1 MIILKKEDID
11 NVVNIKDIINSCK
24 DALAIYSNDEA
35 INPLRSSIKVDKENG
50 VSLFMPSY
58 VEKLDSIGL
67 KIVSVFPNNKELN
80 KEVVPSKMILM
91 DGKTGDV
98 IALMDG
104 TYLTKLRTGALA
116 GLAIDLLANKDS
128 KIATLIGTGSQAKK
142 QLEAMV
148 AVRDLK
154 EIRVFSRTH
163 SNSISFCNRMNEQ
176 LDLDCELLPIQNINE
191 AIKDSDII
199 NCITTSTKPL
209 FDFKYVKKG
218 AHINSM
224 GSYLPNMREVS
235 GELILNSSLVYVDTK
250 EGVLNEAGDFI
261 IPFNNS
267 LFDENIVT
275 GELGDLI
282 NNKTKKR
289 ENKNDITFF
298 KSVGAGILDLLS
310 AYKIYKKAKDL
321 DAGIFIKF

>member
-11 NVVNIKDIINSCK
+11 KCIDIKDVINSCK
-24 DALAIYSNDEA
+24 DALSIYSNNEA
-35 INPLRSSIKVDKENG
+35 INPLRSSIKVDKKNA
-50 VSLFMPSY
+50 VALFMPSY

-80 KEVVPSKMILM
+80 KEVVPSKMLLM
-91 DGKTGDV
+91 DGKTGEV

-104 TYLTKLRTGALA
+104 TYLTKLRTGALS
-116 GLAIDLLANKDS
+116 GLAIDLLSNKDS

-142 QLEAMV
+142 QLEAML

-154 EIRVFSRTH
+154 EIRVCSRNY
-163 SNSISFCNRMNEQ
+163 SNAVSFCEDMKKK
-176 LDLDCELLPIQNINE
+176 LDLHNILIPVRNINE
-191 AIKDSDII
+191 ALKESDII
-199 NCITTSTKPL
+199 NCITSSKKPL

-235 GELILNSSLVYVDTK
+235 SDLILNSSLVYVDTK

-261 IPFNNS
+261 IPFNDN
-267 LFDENIVT
+267 LFDESIVT
-275 GELGDLI
+275 GELGELI
-282 NNKTKKR
+282 NNQTRKR
-289 ENKNDITFF
+289 ENKDEITFF

-310 AYKIYKKAKDL
+310 AYEIYNKAKEL
-321 DAGIFIKF
+321 DKGIFINF

>member
-11 NVVNIKDIINSCK
+11 KVVNIKDIINSCK
-24 DALAIYSNDEA
+24 DALSIYSNNEA

-50 VSLFMPSY
+50 ISLFMPSY

-80 KEVVPSKMILM
+80 KEVVPSKMLLM

-98 IALMDG
+98 ISLMDG

-116 GLAIDLLANKDS
+116 GLAIDLLSNKDS
-128 KIATLIGTGSQAKK
+128 KIATLFGTGSQAKK
-142 QLEAMV
+142 QLEAMI

-154 EIRVFSRTH
+154 EIRVCSKTY
-163 SNSISFCNRMNEQ
+163 SNAVSFCKRMKMQ
-176 LDLDCELLPIQNINE
+176 LDLNCDLIPIKDSKE

-199 NCITTSTKPL
+199 NCITSSNKPL
-209 FDFKYVKKG
+209 FDFEYVKKG

-235 GELILNSSLVYVDTK
+235 SDLILSSSLVYVDTK

-261 IPFNNS
+261 IPFNDK

-275 GELGDLI
+275 GEIGDLI
-282 NNKTKKR
+282 NNKAKKR
-289 ENKNDITFF
+289 ENKDEITFF
-298 KSVGAGILDLLS
+298 KSVGAGILDLLA
-310 AYKIYKKAKDL
+310 AYEIYKKAKEL
-321 DAGIFIKF
+321 SCGIFIKF